1 MSWMCKAMAAALLR
15 GACPGGLSSPNQNV
29 SPGMLKLTGSTPTH
43 LTSGRAEAK
52 VSALLKVTLCSPAK
66 A

>member
-1 MSWMCKAMAAALLR
+1 MSWMCKAMAATLLR
-15 GACPGGLSSPNQNV
+15 GVCPGGLSSSSQNV
-29 SPGMLKLTGSTPTH
+29 SPGMLKLTSFTPTH

-52 VSALLKVTLCSPAK
+52 VSALLKVILCSPAK